1 MCVEY
6 FLNFWMYKNAIT
18 LNTPIFNKVIQCSEH
33 IFTSLD
39 KSSVCNQDLK
49 SKRLQMYNFIK
60 HLFAM

>member
-1 MCVEY
+1 
-6 FLNFWMYKNAIT
+6 MYKNAIT
-18 LNTPIFNKVIQCSEH
+18 LNTSIFNKVIQCSEH

-49 SKRLQMYNFIK
+49 SKSLQMYNFIK